1 MYDVYEHIL
10 HVVDGV
16 ECNTVLRLAALFHDI
31 GKPISFQEDSDGVGH
46 FFGHWDESIKIFD
59 EFANKNNID
68 EDTRLAVTKLIFY
81 HDLYFGRFDDSQLD
95 EMTTKFNSDE
105 IRMLYNLKRADIL
118 AQNEKFHALK
128 LDEYDNQEEEL
139 LSRYNNKTNR

>member
-1 MYDVYEHIL
+1 M
-10 HVVDGV
+10 DGI
-16 ECNTVLRLAALFHDI
+16 EKEQ
-31 GKPISFQEDSDGVGH
+31 GKKEKERIKERDY
-46 FFGHWDESIKIFD
+46 WDKATFVKRSSLIFD

-81 HDLYFGRFDDSQLD
+81 HDLNFGRFDDSQLD
-95 EMTTKFNSDE
+95 EITTKFNSDE

-139 LSRYNNKTNR
+139 LSRYNKKTNR